1 VLSAEPMY
9 RSAALFSPTAKRPS
23 AEIDVGRRT
32 GMGTPMKP
40 ERMWGLRLSIIE
52 GGRELTMTKLITLG
66 EGNLSARIDK
76 DRFLVTPTMTD
87 KAKLEPD
94 ELMEVEINSHRVP
107 EGASTEVGLHR
118 AIYVQF
124 PSVHSV
130 VHAHPAKVL
139 ALAEEGLAPDASLL
153 PDGGSILDRV
163 SWIDD
168 FPPGSRSLAQEVA
181 LGIAKAPAL
190 VIAAHGAVTI
200 GATVDQ
206 AVLRMI
212 RLERLALMTRGG

>member
-1 VLSAEPMY
+1 MLSAEPMC
-9 RSAALFSPTAKRPS
+9 RSVVLFSRMPKRS
-23 AEIDVGRRT
+23 SVERDACGRI
-32 GMGTPMKP
+32 GMGAPMKP
-40 ERMWGLRLSIIE
+40 ERLWGLRLSLIE
-52 GGRELTMTKLITLG
+52 GGRELAKTKLITPG
-66 EGNLSARIDK
+66 EGNLSARIDG

-87 KAKLEPD
+87 KTKLEPD

-118 AIYVQF
+118 AIYAQF
-124 PSVHSV
+124 PSVHAV
-130 VHAHPAKVL
+130 IHAHPAKVL

-181 LGIAKAPAL
+181 FGIAKAPSL

>member
-1 VLSAEPMY
+1 
-9 RSAALFSPTAKRPS
+9 
-23 AEIDVGRRT
+23 
-32 GMGTPMKP
+32 MGAPMKP
-40 ERMWGLRLSIIE
+40 ERLLGLRLSIIE
-52 GGRELTMTKLITLG
+52 GGRELAATKLIKLG
-66 EGNLSARIDK
+66 EGNLSARIDQ
-76 DRFLVTPTMTD
+76 DRFFVTPTMTD
-87 KAKLEPD
+87 KAKLETD
-94 ELMEVEINSHRVP
+94 ELMEVEISSHRVP

-118 AIYVQF
+118 AIYAQF
-124 PSVHSV
+124 PSVHAV
-130 VHAHPAKVL
+130 VHAHPDKVL
-139 ALAEEGLAPDASLL
+139 ALAEDGLAPDPCLL
-153 PDGGSILDRV
+153 PDGGSVLDRV

-181 LGIAKAPAL
+181 MGIAKAPAL

>member
-1 VLSAEPMY
+1 
-9 RSAALFSPTAKRPS
+9 
-23 AEIDVGRRT
+23 
-32 GMGTPMKP
+32 MKP
-40 ERMWGLRLSIIE
+40 ERLWGLRLSIVE
-52 GGRELTMTKLITLG
+52 GGKELAESKVVAPG
-66 EGNLSARIDK
+66 EGNLSARIDRE
-76 DRFLVTPTMTD
+76 RFLVTPTMTD
-87 KAKLEPD
+87 KAQLEPE

-118 AIYVQF
+118 AIYARF
-124 PSVHSV
+124 PSVHAV
-130 VHAHPAKVL
+130 VHAHPTKVL
-139 ALAEEGLAPDASLL
+139 ALASEGSAPDPSLL
-153 PDGGSILDRV
+153 PDGGTILDRV

-168 FPPGSRSLAQEVA
+168 FPPGSRSLAQEVTE
-181 LGIAKAPAL
+181 GIAKAPAL